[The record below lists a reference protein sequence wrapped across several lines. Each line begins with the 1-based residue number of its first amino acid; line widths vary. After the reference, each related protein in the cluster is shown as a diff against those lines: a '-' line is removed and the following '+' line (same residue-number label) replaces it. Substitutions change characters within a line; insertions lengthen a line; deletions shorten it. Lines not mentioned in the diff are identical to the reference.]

1 MLLRAVQTR
10 NLFFIKISNLK
21 VSKVQYGINGITE
34 YSILIQMNPLSA
46 VFLAMHFL
54 GADPDT
60 DAANGIDYPETMGGA
75 TEEQLKAMVHI
86 YL

>member
-1 MLLRAVQTR
+1 
-10 NLFFIKISNLK
+10 
-21 VSKVQYGINGITE
+21 
-34 YSILIQMNPLSA
+34 MNPLSA